1 LLLDD
6 PGAVAGCEGNESYL
20 FVSEVVVALEAS
32 LPRLGHRARRLSFAS
47 GTRQV
52 IAALLAEPPDV
63 IFHLGDPKPTDP
75 ASEAK
80 VTALLDLL
88 DLPHTSESPEALMLA
103 WDKIRAKAIFAQHAI
118 PTPAFAVS
126 TRGEPPAQLP
136 RGPWIAKPAFEDGSV
151 GVDCAPPAT
160 TPAEVAQRIQSLHE
174 RFGQPILIET
184 FLDGREFNL
193 GIVGDEVLPIVEVD
207 FSRLPPDRPR
217 MVGYET
223 KWRYDS
229 LEFESTHYT
238 CPAKVPEDLARRLRE
253 LARATAAAFRLRR
266 CARLDVRMDGGDGV
280 FVLDVNPNPDLSPI
294 ATLHTMAV
302 HAGWGFDGLVQRLLE
317 LGRAGRSSIAPS
329 PRSG

>member
-6 PGAVAGCEGNESYL
+6 PGALEGCEGSESYL
-20 FVSEVVVALEAS
+20 FVSEVVAALEES

-47 GTRQV
+47 GTKEV

-63 IFHLGDPKPTDP
+63 IFNLGAPKPTDP
-75 ASEAK
+75 ASEAQ

-103 WDKIRAKAIFAQHAI
+103 WDKIRAKAIFAQHGI
-118 PTPAFAVS
+118 PTPPYAVS
-126 TRGEPPAQLP
+126 ARGEAPEQLP
-136 RGPWIAKPAFEDGSV
+136 RGPWIAKPSLEDGSV

-160 TPAEVAQRIQSLHE
+160 TPAEIAERIRSLHK

-184 FLDGREFNL
+184 FLDGREFHL
-193 GIVGDEVLPIVEVD
+193 GIVGGEVLPIVEVD
-207 FSRLPPDRPR
+207 FSQLPSDRPR
-217 MVGYET
+217 MVGYEA

-229 LEFESTHYT
+229 VEFKSTHYT
-238 CPAKVPEDLARRLRE
+238 CPAEVPEDIARRLRE
-253 LARATAAAFRLRR
+253 LARATAVAFRLRR
-266 CARLDVRMDGGDGV
+266 CARVDVRMDGGDGL

-302 HAGWGFDGLVQRLLE
+302 HAGWGFDGLVQRLLD
-317 LGRAGRSSIAPS
+317 LV
-329 PRSG
+329 SG